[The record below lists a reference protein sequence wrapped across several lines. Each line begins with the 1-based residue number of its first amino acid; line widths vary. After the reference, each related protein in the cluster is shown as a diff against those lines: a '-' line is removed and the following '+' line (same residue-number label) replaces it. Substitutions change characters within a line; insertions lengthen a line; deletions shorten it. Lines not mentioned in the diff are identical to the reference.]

1 MTALASVRDLAVLLQ
16 PVLDHGLIGFDVD
29 GVLAPIVEHADQ
41 SQLSPGVAAALDR
54 LVERVPVIILSGRS
68 LESLER
74 LFRVAPT
81 IQVVGSH
88 GLEVRGAPA
97 LALDDVEQ
105 RTYEQLRVLGGEA
118 IEAIGAGAWLE
129 HKPASVVV
137 HTRAADEQVV
147 QPAIDAL
154 VNLVGMVEGASVKY
168 GHCVVELLART
179 ASKGSALLAF
189 AHSIERSPVA
199 YFGDDLTDED
209 AFQLMSSDDVSVRVG
224 PGSTEARFRLADP
237 AAVAE
242 LLELLV
248 THG

>member
-1 MTALASVRDLAVLLQ
+1 MTSPVTVRELAALLR
-16 PVLDHGLIGFDVD
+16 PVLDRGLIGFDVD

-54 LVERVPVIILSGRS
+54 LVERIPVIILSGRS

-74 LFRVAPT
+74 LFCLAPT

-88 GLEVRGAPA
+88 GLEVRGASA
-97 LALDDVEQ
+97 VALDHDEQ
-105 RTYEQLRVLGGEA
+105 RTFDQLRVLGGKA
-118 IEAIGAGAWLE
+118 VEAIGKGAWLE

-137 HTRAADEQVV
+137 HTRAADERVV

-154 VNLVGMVEGASVKY
+154 VHLVGLVDGASVKY

-189 AHSIERSPVA
+189 AQSIDRSPVA

-209 AFQLMSSDDVSVRVG
+209 AFQLMEGDDVSVRVG
-224 PGSTEARFRLADP
+224 PGSTAARFRLADT

-248 THG
+248 APG